1 MYTSEEL
8 LKMIEN
14 GTSAETLAQTFTDAL
29 NAALDLQNKKK
40 EEAELARK
48 KEEEAKRRTAEELS
62 SLTSIIDDVI
72 AHICE
77 FYPSLEPLIKAE
89 LTEEMKEETAKELIT
104 QFKILNETAKA
115 FSEKKPSADPIADFF
130 KKYNLL

>member
-14 GTSAETLAQTFTDAL
+14 GTSPETLAQTFTDAL
-29 NAALDLQNKKK
+29 NAALDLQK
-40 EEAELARK
+40 K
-48 KEEEAKRRTAEELS
+48 KEEEAKTAKKKEEERKAKLI
-62 SLTSIIDDVI
+62 SILDDVI
-72 AHICE
+72 AYVCE

-89 LTEEMKEETAKELIT
+89 LTEETIEETAKDLMT
-104 QFKILNETAKA
+104 QIKILSETAKA
-115 FSEKKPSADPIADFF
+115 FTDKKPSADPIADFF